1 MDTSQKIAPVHPG
14 EILQQDVLEPLG
26 LSQSRFASMLGIPA
40 NRINAIIRGERS
52 ISADTALRLAK
63 CLGSTP
69 EFWMRLQ
76 TEYDLQTAKDE
87 LDSRIQSEVTVLPS
101 SRTA

>member
-76 TEYDLQTAKDE
+76 TEYDLQTAIDE
-87 LDSRIQSEVTVLPS
+87 LDSRIQSEVTVLPT
-101 SRTA
+101 SRAA